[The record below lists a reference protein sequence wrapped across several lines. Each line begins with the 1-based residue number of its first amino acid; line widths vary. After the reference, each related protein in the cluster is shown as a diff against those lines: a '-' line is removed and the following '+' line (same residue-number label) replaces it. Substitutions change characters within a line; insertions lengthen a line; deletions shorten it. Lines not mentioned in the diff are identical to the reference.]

1 MKYSAKETILDI
13 IFNPVT
19 FLLVCVALFVSA
31 GIITNHHTYESTK
44 KKKCERSAE
53 WIICPEIR
61 FLASDVNRV
70 SIIKKTDF
78 DAQNLTVE
86 LRTRTLQVKVA
97 NGHLEETLQ
106 VIKEAAKEQ

>member
-1 MKYSAKETILDI
+1 MKCFTKNMIANL

-19 FLLVCVALFVSA
+19 FFLVVVAAVASL
-31 GIITNHHTYESTK
+31 IMWINHQLYEHAK
-44 KKKCERSAE
+44 GYECERSAE
-53 WIICPEIR
+53 WIICPETR

-70 SIIKKTDF
+70 SLISEAYYDT
-78 DAQNLTVE
+78 QNLTVE
-86 LRTRTLQVKVA
+86 LRTRTLQVTVA